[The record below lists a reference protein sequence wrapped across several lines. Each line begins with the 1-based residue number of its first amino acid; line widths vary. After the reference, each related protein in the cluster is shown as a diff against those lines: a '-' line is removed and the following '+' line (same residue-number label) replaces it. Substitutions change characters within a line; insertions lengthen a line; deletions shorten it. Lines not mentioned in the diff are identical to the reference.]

1 MRDPLCDKEYK
12 LGTNELMKCQGV
24 PCDGLPP
31 HHPVG
36 SGSISCEAPPPPH
49 SVGSG
54 RVAARLKANVTF
66 SITPRSDQ
74 NVISVHNINSLS
86 GKEH

>member
-1 MRDPLCDKEYK
+1 MRDPICDKEYK
-12 LGTNELMKCQGV
+12 LGTNEQVKCQGV

-31 HHPVG
+31 PHPVG
-36 SGSISCEAPPPPH
+36 SGSISCEAPPH

-54 RVAARLKANVTF
+54 KVAARLKANVTF

-74 NVISVHNINSLS
+74 NVISVHNINLLS
-86 GKEH
+86 GNEH

>member
-1 MRDPLCDKEYK
+1 MRDPLYDKEYK

-31 HHPVG
+31 PIQWEVVAFHVK
-36 SGSISCEAPPPPH
+36 PPPPH

-54 RVAARLKANVTF
+54 RVAARLKANITF

-74 NVISVHNINSLS
+74 NVISAHNINSLS